1 MQILENVTSALR
13 RRMESRAS
21 SQPSEEGLKKWE
33 LYKHL
38 GVAKADYGLNDRCLS
53 VLNSLLSFL
62 SDNVITMKSKLVVF
76 PSNKQISVRA
86 HMMAEST
93 LRRHLASLIHAGLIS
108 RKDSPNCKR
117 YAHKNG
123 AGEVELAYG
132 FDLSPFFA
140 RALEITQAAER
151 ILEEQHAIK
160 RTRDEVSVIRRN
172 LAAAFEQLP
181 EKAANALFSKFRN
194 VVDGIPRRA
203 TRAELTAIRA
213 SLESIQSDLAI
224 TLKNNDNTPEL
235 SGNVAQIER
244 QHRESLSESLLE
256 DKKII
261 FDLEEPASNAEHQ
274 QTNVEKAQ
282 AVSLDLVLRACPDIK
297 TYSSSGIRSW
307 RDLVDASRVV
317 SSFLGISHD
326 AYISAV
332 RVFGLESASAAI
344 AYILQ
349 KIDHIASP
357 GGYLRSIAHK
367 ARAGGFSVVQ
377 LLFSGLKANNVY

>member
-13 RRMESRAS
+13 RRMKSRAS

-62 SDNVITMKSKLVVF
+62 SDDVITMKSKLVVF

-93 LRRHLASLIHAGLIS
+93 LRRHLTSLIHAGLIT

-151 ILEEQHAIK
+151 ILEEHHAIK
-160 RTRDEVSVIRRN
+160 RTRDEVSVIRRD

-213 SLESIQSDLAI
+213 SLEAIQSDLAI
-224 TLKNNDNTPEL
+224 TLKNNDNAPDL

-256 DKKII
+256 DKNVI
-261 FDLEEPASNAEHQ
+261 FDLEEPASDAEHQ

-282 AVSLDLVLRACPDIK
+282 AISLDLVLRACPDIK
-297 TYSSSGIRSW
+297 TYSSSGIRNW

-344 AYILQ
+344 ACILQ